1 LAVVFALA
9 GCGRKGGLDAPPGAS
24 LANPPSPAQVSPEM
38 TPDGQPVQLVQP
50 APPPP
55 KRTLLDWLID

>member
-1 LAVVFALA
+1 MA
-9 GCGRKGGLDAPPGAS
+9 
-24 LANPPSPAQVSPEM
+24 PEM